1 MVDHSNPFR
10 GKPDP
15 TVQISGLN
23 FQNALLQQFPARD
36 GISYVSRAALARRR
50 FQFVDK
56 LRNDRECLLWF
67 RVRYGQIDAV
77 IESTPGGQCANGDEC
92 LVGVGGRGQ
101 ARRDSRHLTHSSR
114 TACFILKPLIQID
127 GFTDENRIDL

>member
-10 GKPDP
+10 GKPNP

-23 FQNALLQQFPARD
+23 FQNALLQQFPSRD
-36 GISYVSRAALARRR
+36 GISYRERR

-56 LRNDRECLLWF
+56 LRNDRERL
-67 RVRYGQIDAV
+67 VRYGQIDAV

-92 LVGVGGRGQ
+92 LVGVGRRGQ
-101 ARRDSRHLTHSSR
+101 ARRDSRHLTHHAR
-114 TACFILKPLIQID
+114 FALF
-127 GFTDENRIDL
+127 